1 MTTGTGMDIRRFT
14 IDIPEHVLTDLNDRL
29 ARTRWPDEVEGARWE
44 YGVDRAWLLE
54 LTEHW
59 RDQFSWREQE
69 QALNELP
76 HFKATIDGLSIH
88 FVHARA
94 PASNA
99 LPLILTHGWP
109 GSFLELKG
117 LIPHLTREGFDVVIP
132 SLPGY
137 GFSDRPTAPGMTP
150 GKIAEM
156 WHALMQELGYLRYG
170 AQGGDWGAS
179 VATRLAMQHPAEVI
193 GIHLN
198 YVPGSYVPFL
208 GQGARELDAEERGF
222 IDAAKLWTDQEGAY
236 AHLQSTRPQTATYAL
251 NDSPVGLLAWIAE
264 KFRDW
269 ADCGGQLERRISRDV
284 LLANVTLY
292 WITETIGS
300 SVRLY
305 KEARSAPLRFGRDE
319 KVPVPCGVAH
329 FPVEAP
335 MPPRS
340 WVERHYD
347 VQRWTAM
354 ASGGHFA
361 ALEEPQLLA
370 EDIRDFFRSLR
381 R

>member
-1 MTTGTGMDIRRFT
+1 MDIRRFT
-14 IDIPEHVLTDLNDRL
+14 IDVPEHVLTDLNDRL

-44 YGVDRAWLLE
+44 YGADRAWLLE
-54 LTEHW
+54 LVEHW
-59 RDQFSWREQE
+59 QDQFSWREQE

-88 FVHARA
+88 FIHARSPA
-94 PASNA
+94 PNPV
-99 LPLILTHGWP
+99 PLILTHGWP
-109 GSFLELKG
+109 GSFLEFQQ
-117 LIPHLTREGFDVVIP
+117 LIPHLTRDAFDVVVP

-137 GFSDRPTAPGMTP
+137 GFSDRPTAPGMAP

-156 WHALMQELGYLRYG
+156 WHALMQALGYLRYG

-179 VATRLAMQHPAEVI
+179 VATRLAMQHPAEVM

-198 YVPGSYVPFL
+198 YIPGSYVPYL
-208 GQGARELDAEERGF
+208 GAGSRELDAEERGF
-222 IDAAKLWTDQEGAY
+222 LDAAKLWTDQEGAY

-251 NDSPVGLLAWIAE
+251 NDSPVGLLAWLAE

-269 ADCGGQLERRISRDV
+269 SDCGGQLERRISRDT

-292 WITETIGS
+292 WITQTIGS
-300 SVRLY
+300 SMRLY
-305 KEARSAPLRFGRDE
+305 KEARATPLRFGRDE

-354 ASGGHFA
+354 PAGGHFA
-361 ALEEPQLLA
+361 ALEEPQRLA
-370 EDIRDFFRSLR
+370 EDIRDFFRPFR

>member
-1 MTTGTGMDIRRFT
+1 MDIRRFT

-44 YGVDRAWLLE
+44 YGVDRAWLLA

-59 RDQFSWREQE
+59 QDQFSWREQE

-88 FVHARA
+88 FVHVRA
-94 PASNA
+94 PASSA
-99 LPLILTHGWP
+99 LPLVLTHGWP
-109 GSFLELKG
+109 GSFLEFKD
-117 LIPHLTREGFDVVIP
+117 LIPHLVREGFDVVIP

-150 GKIAEM
+150 AKIAEM

-179 VATRLAMQHPAEVI
+179 VATRLAMQHPAEVM

-198 YVPGSYVPFL
+198 YIPGSYVPFL

-222 IDAAKLWTDQEGAY
+222 LDAAKLWTDQEGAY

-269 ADCGGQLERRISRDV
+269 ADCGGELERRISRDT

-292 WITETIGS
+292 WITQTIGS

-305 KEARSAPLRFGRDE
+305 KEARSAPLRFARDE

-370 EDIRDFFRSLR
+370 EDIRDFFRPFR